1 MAKLPRALTP
11 LESLI
16 MDVVWDQGE
25 VTVRNV
31 QDALQPQRELA
42 YTSVLTMM
50 QVLERKGFVASRR
63 VGRANVYEAKVSRGK
78 FGLRSAVDI
87 VNSFFAGSV
96 PAMLSHFAET
106 DHLSEEDLDE
116 LRRVVETASARRHA
130 GDNGE
135 TAEDEEAPNA

>member
-1 MAKLPRALTP
+1 MPKTPRSLTP

-16 MDVVWDQGE
+16 MDVVWDQSE

-31 QDALQPQRELA
+31 QDALRSKRDLA

-50 QVLERKGFVASRR
+50 QVLERKGFVESQRN
-63 VGRANVYEAKVSRGK
+63 GRANVYRPTVSRAR

-87 VNSFFAGSV
+87 VNSFFSGSV

-106 DHLSEEDLDE
+106 DRLSEEDIKA
-116 LRRVVETASARRHA
+116 LREIVESASNK
-130 GDNGE
+130 GDADRE
-135 TAEDEEAPNA
+135 